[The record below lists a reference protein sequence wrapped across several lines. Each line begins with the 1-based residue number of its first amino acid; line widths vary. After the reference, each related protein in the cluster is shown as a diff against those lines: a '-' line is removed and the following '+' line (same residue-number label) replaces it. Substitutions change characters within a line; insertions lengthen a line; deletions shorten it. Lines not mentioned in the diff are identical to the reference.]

1 MKSCLVEFVVN
12 GEYRIEYRIPTDK
25 VEGIVGGIERF
36 LSKNGRKARTV
47 SSCMTKINK
56 LTDPATFFEDVR
68 QIIGYYDHY
77 FWEDWEIKKIE
88 RLSDKR
94 YSEIA

>member
-1 MKSCLVEFVVN
+1 MKTYLVELVVN
-12 GEYRIEYRIPTDK
+12 GEHQRGYRVPIEK
-25 VEGIVGGIERF
+25 VPGVVGAIERF
-36 LSKNGRKARTV
+36 MAKNGRKAKTV
-47 SSCMTKINK
+47 SSCMAKINK

-68 QIIGYYDHY
+68 KIIGYYDHY

>member
-1 MKSCLVEFVVN
+1 MKTYLVELVVN
-12 GEYRIEYRIPTDK
+12 GEHQRQYRISPEKIAGVVDA
-25 VEGIVGGIERF
+25 IERF
-36 LSKNGRKARTV
+36 MQKNGRKAKTV
-47 SSCMTKINK
+47 SSCMSKINK
-56 LTDPATFFEDVR
+56 LTDPATFHEDVR